1 MRGTP
6 KIVARH
12 DPLLLIALGGWTA
25 AIRAAAALADVKV
38 EEATSAPDAI
48 RLMAAGGSRFS
59 HLLVEPRLAGD
70 SLAVLTD
77 LTAGEPTSGT
87 SLVLLGQTKGRPDHA
102 CAART
107 HFVPRPAKNWLSGV
121 FQAGMPPQGVSAAL
135 SASDLRAALAE
146 SRIGTRY
153 QPIVR
158 MSDRCP
164 VGLEVLARLH
174 DPERGTLPPD
184 LFVPSM
190 EQAGLARLLT
200 MRVIQRAFEDWGGG
214 KLAATGLC
222 LALNVPLDVLLIPSA
237 LAWLERRR
245 DLAGIPA
252 GRIVIELT
260 ESQPITELA
269 RLGHATECLRALGYG
284 LAIDDVGPNIRDY
297 RALLTLSF
305 TSLKLDRHLVADA
318 MTNDADRVF
327 LLRTLDAARAAGLR
341 IVAEG
346 IQDTAT
352 WDGMAAWGVDQAQ
365 GFLVGRPLPADA
377 VRPWLSDW
385 RERHQALADQ
395 TAR

>member
-1 MRGTP
+1 M
-6 KIVARH
+6 
-12 DPLLLIALGGWTA
+12 
-25 AIRAAAALADVKV
+25 
-38 EEATSAPDAI
+38 
-48 RLMAAGGSRFS
+48 
-59 HLLVEPRLAGD
+59 
-70 SLAVLTD
+70 
-77 LTAGEPTSGT
+77 
-87 SLVLLGQTKGRPDHA
+87 
-102 CAART
+102 
-107 HFVPRPAKNWLSGV
+107 
-121 FQAGMPPQGVSAAL
+121 
-135 SASDLRAALAE
+135 
-146 SRIGTRY
+146 
-153 QPIVR
+153 
-158 MSDRCP
+158 
-164 VGLEVLARLH
+164 
-174 DPERGTLPPD
+174 
-184 LFVPSM
+184 
-190 EQAGLARLLT
+190 
-200 MRVIQRAFEDWGGG
+200 
-214 KLAATGLC
+214 
-222 LALNVPLDVLLIPSA
+222 
-237 LAWLERRR
+237 
-245 DLAGIPA
+245 
-252 GRIVIELT
+252 IELT